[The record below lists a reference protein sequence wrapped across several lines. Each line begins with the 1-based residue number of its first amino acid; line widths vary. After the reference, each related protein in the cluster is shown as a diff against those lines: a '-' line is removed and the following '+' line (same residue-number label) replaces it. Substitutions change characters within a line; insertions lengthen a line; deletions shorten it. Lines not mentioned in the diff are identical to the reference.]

1 MVHLSDSSVEKS
13 STLQMNQEKEPF
25 LVIYNGE
32 TYDLRKFVDVH
43 PGGTEILQEY
53 RNQDITD
60 LMSNKDIHVHSPM
73 AFDYLKSMKVRKQYD
88 IRSEPSSELTKSGSF
103 GDRSSPSHVF
113 DVERPLLWQLWTNER
128 ITKEDYLQMTHTP
141 ILSQKSHRLFE
152 NNYLE
157 FLSKTPWWIIPLVW
171 LPVISLM
178 LKSSIDK
185 GLPLFMATF
194 VFIIGLLSW
203 TLTEYVFHRFIFHSD
218 AYLPRHRYIYTL
230 HFLIHGIH
238 HYMPIDPYRLVMPPA
253 LFILLSIVVIYP
265 LTLVIKDAAVRLA
278 FVAGLFLGYVGYD
291 LTHYYLHHATVITQY
306 MKSLKTYHME
316 HHFKDPNAGFGV
328 TSKFWDRIFGS
339 EPTRN

>member
-13 STLQMNQEKEPF
+13 STLQMNQEEEPF
-25 LVIYNGE
+25 LVIYNGD

-157 FLSKTPWWIIPLVW
+157 FPTQLQQISHLFHLDELSEKHILRPPLAIRAAIAYIEQITTQKRRVAALNMWKKTDAIAHREQADRYYQQFWAEQEWIKEL
-171 LPVISLM
+171 
-178 LKSSIDK
+178 
-185 GLPLFMATF
+185 
-194 VFIIGLLSW
+194 
-203 TLTEYVFHRFIFHSD
+203 E
-218 AYLPRHRYIYTL
+218 
-230 HFLIHGIH
+230 
-238 HYMPIDPYRLVMPPA
+238 RLRRVN
-253 LFILLSIVVIYP
+253 F
-265 LTLVIKDAAVRLA
+265 
-278 FVAGLFLGYVGYD
+278 YD
-291 LTHYYLHHATVITQY
+291 LVSVPWI
-306 MKSLKTYHME
+306 
-316 HHFKDPNAGFGV
+316 V
-328 TSKFWDRIFGS
+328 
-339 EPTRN
+339 